1 MKTGILLLL
10 LTQFGFGFG
19 FIPELNFS
27 AEDMEDGLYGA
38 GEVLEKIDAPKSNE
52 EEMPCC
58 HFEESVDVNGEES
71 LKLLVRLKKILRRV
85 FGDQD

>member
-19 FIPELNFS
+19 FLPELNFS

-38 GEVLEKIDAPKSNE
+38 GEVMENIDAPKRE
-52 EEMPCC
+52 IRI
-58 HFEESVDVNGEES
+58 GIS
-71 LKLLVRLKKILRRV
+71 L
-85 FGDQD
+85 